1 MCYNRHFHAHS
12 GGVRFSTKP
21 CNLPTR
27 DVGMGGF
34 WHIIHFN
41 FFFWFSENSFPLLLR
56 KTLFMIYW
64 DGVAASFNKDTYG
77 THLHLWGESK
87 SSKRDLHYDTPTQGK
102 TLEKR
107 AYRRLGDWRR
117 TSTSFYS
124 PCFSGRAC
132 ASQSVVR
139 AAMGISEER
148 AAIYHWTGEDRQA
161 RRSCCG
167 CDR

>member
-1 MCYNRHFHAHS
+1 MMCYNWHFHAHS

-27 DVGMGGF
+27 DVGTGGF
-34 WHIIHFN
+34 WHLILVYFQLFVSEN
-41 FFFWFSENSFPLLLR
+41 FFFFVVM
-56 KTLFMIYW
+56 KTTLMIFYFGN
-64 DGVAASFNKDTYG
+64 GVAASFNKDTFG

-87 SSKRDLHYDTPTQGK
+87 SSKRDLHYDTPTRAK

-132 ASQSVVR
+132 ASQSVSRTGSNGKAEGV
-139 AAMGISEER
+139 
-148 AAIYHWTGEDRQA
+148 AIYHWIG
-161 RRSCCG
+161 G
-167 CDR
+167 Y

>member
-1 MCYNRHFHAHS
+1 MCYNCHFHAHS

-27 DVGMGGF
+27 DVGTSGF
-34 WHIIHFN
+34 RHIIR
-41 FFFWFSENSFPLLLR
+41 FFCLLKTISFVVTKNLSWYTGTEWRRLST
-56 KTLFMIYW
+56 KTLLGHTCICEAKANRQKETCIMIPLP
-64 DGVAASFNKDTYG
+64 K
-77 THLHLWGESK
+77 
-87 SSKRDLHYDTPTQGK
+87 GK

-132 ASQSVVR
+132 ASQSVSR
-139 AAMGISEER
+139 TGSNGKED
-148 AAIYHWTGEDRQA
+148 AAIYHWIGED
-161 RRSCCG
+161 
-167 CDR
+167 